1 MFGRVDTVLIEQPRR
16 TVRHATFSV
25 CFATAFRS
33 SGVSVYDTDAEARLH
48 AAQKRFSLP
57 CGQGLQS
64 AHLRFNLPCGQGLH
78 VTQSFFLL
86 SCQHLSPH
94 AMVVAR
100 SPPLAH
106 PTLWSVPAARDEM
119 RRDVRRFVSP
129 SKRRRSARLQFW
141 QFSNLQTDFSVRC
154 ALGQSRVAISD

>member
-1 MFGRVDTVLIEQPRR
+1 LQ
-16 TVRHATFSV
+16 
-25 CFATAFRS
+25 
-33 SGVSVYDTDAEARLH
+33 
-48 AAQKRFSLP
+48 AAQSCFTLP

-78 VTQSFFLL
+78 VTQSFLRV
-86 SCQHLSPH
+86 SCQPLSTH
-94 AMVVAR
+94 AHVVAR

-129 SKRRRSARLQFW
+129 SKDVGALASNSGSSRIFRLIFRFDALSANHAWPFRIEAGARSESER
-141 QFSNLQTDFSVRC
+141 
-154 ALGQSRVAISD
+154 